1 MMCSFHKSK
10 TKRPRP
16 VIGRGQSARETT
28 CYDVLSSLHSCLSPD
43 MPVPVLLL
51 CRSAL
56 LHQLFEAIP
65 SVMPNR
71 DTLPDNGGMP
81 SCPTAFYPIP
91 YIYTFRYV
99 GCERFGLRLR
109 SDLPQSPTCTGLP
122 PSPVRCAFEK
132 SDTVFFNVC
141 IYFYL

>member
-1 MMCSFHKSK
+1 MCSFPKSK
-10 TKRPRP
+10 VKRPRP
-16 VIGRGQSARETT
+16 VIGRGQNARETT
-28 CYDVLSSLHSCLSPD
+28 CYDVLPSLHSCLSPD
-43 MPVPVLLL
+43 MPLPVLPLY
-51 CRSAL
+51 RSAL

-81 SCPTAFYPIP
+81 SYPTAFYPSLCP
-91 YIYTFRYV
+91 FGYV
-99 GCERFGLRLR
+99 GCERFGLRLG
-109 SDLPQSPTCTGLP
+109 SDLPRSPTCTGLP